1 MSMEELYA
9 QVPAELYEVRTRTEG
24 PKGRL
29 PLTDEMSTM
38 WNGFSP
44 CLRRERMHCG
54 KSAVDTESGENYV
67 QGSQRTRY
75 HNSKG

>member
-67 QGSQRTRY
+67 QGRPLTC
-75 HNSKG
+75 HNDFEG